1 MEKNNFIEN
10 IKVNVD
16 VNLINLKNK
25 LKSGEIKISDLEQK
39 QINDLINLLKFHISE
54 KENKLNNIKQRII
67 KIRKNI
73 YKKLNKIFNAL

>member
-39 QINDLINLLKFHISE
+39 QINDLINLLKIHISE

-67 KIRKNI
+67 KIRKKHI
-73 YKKLNKIFNAL
+73 QKA

>member
-67 KIRKNI
+67 KIRKNHI
-73 YKKLNKIFNAL
+73 QKA

>member
-39 QINDLINLLKFHISE
+39 QINDLINLLKIHISE

-67 KIRKNI
+67 KIRKKHI
-73 YKKLNKIFNAL
+73 PKA

>member
-67 KIRKNI
+67 KIRKKHI
-73 YKKLNKIFNAL
+73 QKA

>member
-39 QINDLINLLKFHISE
+39 QINDLINLLKIHISE
-54 KENKLNNIKQRII
+54 KEKKLNNIKQRII
-67 KIRKNI
+67 KIRKKHI
-73 YKKLNKIFNAL
+73 QKA

>member
-39 QINDLINLLKFHISE
+39 QINDLINLLKIHIYE

-67 KIRKNI
+67 KIRKKHI
-73 YKKLNKIFNAL
+73 QKA

>member
-39 QINDLINLLKFHISE
+39 QINDLINLLKIHISE
-54 KENKLNNIKQRII
+54 KENKLKNIKQRII
-67 KIRKNI
+67 KIRKKHI
-73 YKKLNKIFNAL
+73 PKA